1 MGMRL
6 YNKERT
12 CTWGCF
18 LFMHEIHLLF
28 IEMQFSHGERNVIF
42 CGGKIQGEACTD
54 RTPFALFLL
63 MAMTLN

>member
-1 MGMRL
+1 
-6 YNKERT
+6 
-12 CTWGCF
+12 
-18 LFMHEIHLLF
+18 MHEIHLLF